1 MNARFA
7 QYTGSAVKVVAVI
20 LLFYYVGHWADGK
33 LGFEKPWLGMLGSL
47 LGVAVG
53 IYSLIKDLN
62 R

>member
-20 LLFYYVGHWADGK
+20 LLFYYVGHWGDGK